1 MRQHIRCTRLSAI
14 VAALF
19 AVAAVPAFALYPQLS
34 TSLVGPAINGVTP
47 QGDAKVDQSK
57 LPSTPGQLQVR
68 IKNVNLPDGT
78 VLTVNLGNLTPGSGT
93 NVATIVLRG
102 GQGQVD
108 TALPQYFMVGRQDQI
123 SILNG
128 GTVILSGGA
137 VWKV

>member
-1 MRQHIRCTRLSAI
+1 VTAI
-14 VAALF
+14 PAL
-19 AVAAVPAFALYPQLS
+19 ALYRQLS
-34 TSLVGPAINGVTP
+34 TGLTGPAINGVTP
-47 QGDAKVDQSK
+47 QGDAKVDQSR
-57 LPSTPGQLQVR
+57 LPNTPGQLQVR

-93 NVATIVLRG
+93 NVATIVLIG
-102 GQGQVD
+102 GQGQVN